1 MTNMLFHS
9 VFVTLPQ
16 PNLINKQI
24 KSCLQSFNSPIKP
37 YSLLESNSL
46 LRTRQ
51 PWAKILFGEKNH
63 HVTTYKMYTAGAIQ
77 MLFRPD
83 PFITVQ

>member
-1 MTNMLFHS
+1 MTNILFHS
-9 VFVTLPQ
+9 MSVTLPQ
-16 PNLINKQI
+16 SNLVNKHI

-51 PWAKILFGEKNH
+51 PWAKILLGEKNH
-63 HVTTYKMYTAGAIQ
+63 HVTTYKMYTAGTIQ
-77 MLFRPD
+77 ILFRPN

>member
-9 VFVTLPQ
+9 MFVTLPQ

-51 PWAKILFGEKNH
+51 PWAKILFGEKKSSCDNLQN
-63 HVTTYKMYTAGAIQ
+63 VYSWSYSDA
-77 MLFRPD
+77 F
-83 PFITVQ
+83 